1 MKVREVM
8 TFNPVCCLPSDTA
21 QSVAQIMRDNN
32 VGSVPVVSD
41 HESRKLV
48 GMITDRDICCSIVAA
63 GFDPKTVSIEEHV
76 HANPVTCRDGENLDK
91 CERAMQENQI
101 RRIPVVDGNGV
112 VIGIVSQADLALK
125 DKPEKFRKLSP
136 RSPSRKRSKDR
147 QQPRKRGHCARCR
160 RQSETLGCSLRRSD
174 GG

>member
-1 MKVREVM
+1 MKIREAM
-8 TFNPVCCLPSDTA
+8 TSNPVCCLPSDTA
-21 QSVAQIMRDNN
+21 QKVAQVLRDNN

-41 HESRKLV
+41 QQSRKLI

-63 GFDPKTVSIEEHV
+63 GLDTKSVTIEEFV

-101 RRIPVVDGNGV
+101 RRIPVVDGNGA

-125 DKPEKFRKLSP
+125 DNPDNVSKTVSAISKPEPEKGSIA
-136 RSPSRKRSKDR
+136 
-147 QQPRKRGHCARCR
+147 GA
-160 RQSETLGCSLRRSD
+160 
-174 GG
+174 